1 MRFLLTTFLAKTCF
15 VIAGTS
21 IATAFTLFSSV
32 YGQSER
38 RVNEVDS
45 SEITI
50 SMKRDGFPCGYVP
63 VNEKDLSGCPA
74 YSISIAGNGAVTYE
88 GISSVK
94 TRGKRSFTISVEQV
108 NQLLADFERINF
120 FELKDKYTE
129 KRLPNGAVNTIDHSN
144 GTTITLKIGNK
155 SKSVFNFYGAPEE
168 LDALQKKL
176 DGISKHLQE

>member
-63 VNEKDLSGCPA
+63 S
-74 YSISIAGNGAVTYE
+74 
-88 GISSVK
+88 
-94 TRGKRSFTISVEQV
+94 TR
-108 NQLLADFERINF
+108 
-120 FELKDKYTE
+120 
-129 KRLPNGAVNTIDHSN
+129 
-144 GTTITLKIGNK
+144 KI
-155 SKSVFNFYGAPEE
+155 
-168 LDALQKKL
+168 
-176 DGISKHLQE
+176 